1 MKARGIKN
9 EVRKDTLNQTME
21 KYEKHSKYD
30 QIKENYFNN
39 RMITL
44 FNIKFCS
51 DKYYSCHKIQMD
63 QGNII

>member
-30 QIKENYFNN
+30 QIKE
-39 RMITL
+39 RKL
-44 FNIKFCS
+44 F
-51 DKYYSCHKIQMD
+51 Q
-63 QGNII
+63 Q